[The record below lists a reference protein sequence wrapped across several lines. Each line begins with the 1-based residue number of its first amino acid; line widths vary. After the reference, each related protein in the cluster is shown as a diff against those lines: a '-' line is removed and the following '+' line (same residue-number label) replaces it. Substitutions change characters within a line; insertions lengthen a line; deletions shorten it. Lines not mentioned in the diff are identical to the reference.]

1 VAGTGKEAIR
11 MLALRDYEMILMDLQ
26 MPEMDGMQA
35 AREIRKHPQWSDI
48 PIIALS
54 ANAFASDR
62 NNCLAAGMQDFLEK
76 PITRSALHRVL
87 AQFLGLD

>member
-1 VAGTGKEAIR
+1 
-11 MLALRDYEMILMDLQ
+11 MLARADYEMILMDLQ

-35 AREIRKHPQWSDI
+35 TREIRKRPEWAGL

-62 NNCLAAGMQDFLEK
+62 KNCLEAGMQDFLEK
-76 PITRSALHRVL
+76 PITKAALHRLL
-87 AQFLGLD
+87 AHYLAPSE